1 MENENKVCCKPMY
14 KCGICGEVYE
24 SIRERMWCETG
35 CLHKQ
40 EVEEQKI
47 AEIKKKEEQTARK
60 AEVDAALEK
69 YLQLKEAY
77 LKDYDTY
84 EYNVAIAHDN
94 NEWNNLKSLFNF
106 FI

>member
-24 SIRERMWCETG
+24 SIRERMWCETA

-40 EVEEQKI
+40 AVEEQRA
-47 AEIKKKEEQTARK
+47 AEIKKKEEQAARK

-69 YLQLKEAY
+69 YLQLKEDY

-84 EYNVAIAHDN
+84 EYNVAIARED